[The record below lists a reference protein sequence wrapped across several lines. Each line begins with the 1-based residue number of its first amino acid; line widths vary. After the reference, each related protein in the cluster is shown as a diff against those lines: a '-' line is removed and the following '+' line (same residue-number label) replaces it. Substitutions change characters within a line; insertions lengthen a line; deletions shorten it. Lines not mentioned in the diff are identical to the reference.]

1 MKRRTY
7 IDPTISSSDITP
19 ESVFLNR
26 RDLIKASSSG
36 AATPWVCR
44 WSPPEVLQ
52 NRLTCRSQQIRMMR
66 CAKS

>member
-7 IDPTISSSDITP
+7 IDPTIASSDITP

-36 AATPWVCR
+36 AAAALGLSAVSSGGASEPAGLSFTADTNDALR
-44 WSPPEVLQ
+44 KE
-52 NRLTCRSQQIRMMR
+52 
-66 CAKS
+66 